1 MIIIMGDMNTEGS
14 KMSDV
19 DEIASNFGI
28 ETSTNLEKIG
38 KIVHDD

>member
-19 DEIASNFGI
+19 EIASNFGI